1 MLKSEG
7 VTAITPLLSE
17 QIKSTET
24 SDFTPFRSLLIFNIC
39 SLACIIIALELFV
52 LIGTIIC
59 FLEILSGY
67 VEFWFIFQ
75 PFVVSD
81 IMDFNNLARGQ
92 FGKSI
97 LDFDDFLDIAFRSL
111 YVYMVVWIRSLSI

>member
-1 MLKSEG
+1 MLKFEE
-7 VTAITPLLSE
+7 VAAITPLLSE
-17 QIKSTET
+17 QIRSTET
-24 SDFTPFRSLLIFNIC
+24 SDFTSFRSLLIFNIC
-39 SLACIIIALELFV
+39 SLTCIIITLELFV
-52 LIGTIIC
+52 LIDTIIC

-81 IMDFNNLARGQ
+81 IMDFNNIARGQ

-97 LDFDDFLDIAFRSL
+97 LDFLINSL
-111 YVYMVVWIRSLSI
+111 ILLLEACMYAWLFELEV

>member
-7 VTAITPLLSE
+7 VAAITPLLSE
-17 QIKSTET
+17 QIRSTET

-39 SLACIIIALELFV
+39 SLACVIIALELFV

-59 FLEILSGY
+59 FLETLSGY

-111 YVYMVVWIRSLSI
+111 YVCMVV